1 MASNNFINEC
11 KEYANSNRLGKITI
25 GNNEINQDNYLS
37 EFEVNDG
44 CFVNGSI
51 IGSVYVK
58 AFNGNFLELPD
69 TIEIENKQLNVQAG
83 VKFDDDTTE
92 YVNLGNYDITTIK
105 NSQTDIPTSIEAFDR
120 LMNKLDKKYVCN
132 IDFSTSKTIKN
143 VYIDV
148 CNNLGL
154 TPVTTTFLN
163 SDIEVV
169 GNPFTENDTNRAV
182 LQAICKVSCS
192 YVELDESTG
201 KIDLKWLSTSA
212 EPDYIFNDGD
222 DFSTLE
228 GGITTFGPVNVVTI
242 ANSEVP
248 SENVSMG
255 TGDNEV
261 VINEDYFL
269 YNATLRQKA
278 ITNIYNRLKG
288 LTYVDLKLTTYTGK
302 PFIKVGSKI
311 RVIYEGKTYDTYA
324 LIHTFKYD
332 GTFTSI
338 IESPALTKQETQIKN
353 DVSLKEIIK
362 NTQLIV
368 NKQEGKINGLVTKT
382 EDLEKE
388 VTTTKE
394 TNGNNSLYIEDALES
409 RVLEYGIE
417 GKSEQETRSGKNLLP
432 IANTFGGSTTI
443 SGVTFTLNKD
453 GTIKVNGTASAG
465 ISLYLFNDYIDL
477 PSGTYTLSD
486 SITSGVSGTTYF
498 LFCDVKHKDG
508 SAWDTKNMSTVSSEK
523 TRTMGENFKAKVRIV
538 IRSGQTL
545 NNVVFKPQLE
555 KNSVA
560 TEYEQYGVSP
570 SPDYPSEI
578 KSVEGIRNLF
588 DLGTSLDDY
597 FLTLIDGTKINTSLK
612 VSDYVTATFTKN
624 GISISNYNNSVYP
637 WLSKIITLEKNTDYI
652 ISGIVSNGVKI
663 LGFPSLEN
671 GTIGTQIS
679 YIDNANLKPPKTFN
693 SGNYAYYV
701 ISMYPPTNAYFEE
714 LQIEPGSIAHSYVPY
729 GSWLKVQTTG
739 KNIFDYA
746 NTNNWNTY
754 GYYCNFELIDNGI
767 RAIVNSES
775 VLQYNYRT
783 IRLDNINNLLGKTIS
798 ISYEAKSSGANK
810 PMVVLYW
817 VKDFNLKTSIQNITT
832 NNVVKIPN
840 EIPSDAN
847 GLAIL
852 LYASGSGGTA
862 VNGDYVDY
870 TNIQIEYGTKTD
882 YEPYKENITLIDMN
896 KPNLFDK
903 DNADILNLYPG
914 TTFGSNTKYQSIC
927 IPIEPNTTYTLISL
941 NHYSDGLT
949 LGTSEEYPVV
959 DGKTTNSLSVAKTKN
974 NITITSGAND
984 KYLLGYILW
993 GTSISEEIL
1002 NGIKIYKG
1010 VGIDDYYEL
1019 CSINAKDNLKVS
1031 ENGTT
1036 TIEKKIVEIAL
1047 DGSETIK
1054 NVTGNNGAIL
1064 HCISV
1069 PNCSRTSG
1077 TAIPNILSNK
1087 FIKQTRDNLYNGFAD
1102 GICYGSVG
1110 STYYYDIIIRS
1121 SELDSMSVDEFKTW
1135 LSENKPII
1143 QYELAEPYT
1152 IDLGTID
1159 ISLFENINH
1168 INLLEDIE
1176 TDTRVKYL
1184 INNVMNG
1191 TYATKGELEL
1201 TNEQFQT
1208 TITNEFNS
1216 LERQMTSITQTGGA
1230 IDLAIQSSKNYTDS
1244 KNESLDNR
1252 ITNSENNYNDL
1263 NNKYNT
1269 LYGKITDMNF
1279 SFKTDGLT
1287 IGTSGSEINS
1297 KLDNKGLKIY
1307 NASTLIAIFNQNGS
1321 GFKKLIATESIQLQN
1336 LLIQKRVINT
1346 PKANNM
1352 EVISFFFNKSLIE
1365 NLTDLESD

>member
-132 IDFSTSKTIKN
+132 IDFSTSKTIKD
-143 VYIDV
+143 VYVDV

-353 DVSLKEIIK
+353 DVSLKEVIK

-388 VTTTKE
+388 VTTIKE

-409 RVLEYGIE
+409 RVLEYGID
-417 GKSEQETRSGKNLLP
+417 GKSEQ
-432 IANTFGGSTTI
+432 
-443 SGVTFTLNKD
+443 D
-453 GTIKVNGTASAG
+453 GTPT
-465 ISLYLFNDYIDL
+465 
-477 PSGTYTLSD
+477 P
-486 SITSGVSGTTYF
+486 
-498 LFCDVKHKDG
+498 
-508 SAWDTKNMSTVSSEK
+508 DTPV
-523 TRTMGENFKAKVRIV
+523 
-538 IRSGQTL
+538 
-545 NNVVFKPQLE
+545 
-555 KNSVA
+555 
-560 TEYEQYGVSP
+560 
-570 SPDYPSEI
+570 EI
-578 KSVEGIRNLF
+578 KNVDGIRNLWKPYRSTTTLNGITLTSYEDGSF
-588 DLGTSLDDY
+588 DLRGTATANANFIWFVPISEVD
-597 FLTLIDGTKINTSLK
+597 LIDGEYYCLHSNQALPSTNVRIEAYNE
-612 VSDYVTATFTKN
+612 AT
-624 GISISNYNNSVYP
+624 
-637 WLSKIITLEKNTDYI
+637 WLSSLLTISGNTYNKSLEIERPSNVTQYRYIIQVVSGGTVDLKNVKIQLEK
-652 ISGIVSNGVKI
+652 G
-663 LGFPSLEN
+663 P
-671 GTIGTQIS
+671 
-679 YIDNANLKPPKTFN
+679 
-693 SGNYAYYV
+693 
-701 ISMYPPTNAYFEE
+701 
-714 LQIEPGSIAHSYVPY
+714 IAHPNVPY
-729 GSWLKVQTTG
+729 GSWLRVQTTG
-739 KNIFDYA
+739 KNILNPQDCEIGNINTTDGTDSISNIVIRSKYIKLKKGTYSLKVNDNESTFKIFRYA
-746 NTNNWNTY
+746 LYDINR
-754 GYYCNFELIDNGI
+754 NFISSSDPLSKNISITIDDECYIRVCFYRTTWATLTIDDLIDSL
-767 RAIVNSES
+767 VQFE
-775 VLQYNYRT
+775 Q
-783 IRLDNINNLLGKTIS
+783 
-798 ISYEAKSSGANK
+798 GA
-810 PMVVLYW
+810 
-817 VKDFNLKTSIQNITT
+817 S
-832 NNVVKIPN
+832 
-840 EIPSDAN
+840 
-847 GLAIL
+847 
-852 LYASGSGGTA
+852 
-862 VNGDYVDY
+862 
-870 TNIQIEYGTKTD
+870 TD
-882 YEPYKENITLIDMN
+882 YEPYKENISLIDMN
-896 KPNLFDK
+896 KPNEFNVIEYINDETNNGYVSY
-903 DNADILNLYPG
+903 DE
-914 TTFGSNTKYQSIC
+914 TK
-927 IPIEPNTTYTLISL
+927 
-941 NHYSDGLT
+941 G
-949 LGTSEEYPVV
+949 
-959 DGKTTNSLSVAKTKN
+959 
-974 NITITSGAND
+974 ITILKADGRAYDNMTYRVPVKPSTQYSVLLDNWTNVSNIQLMYYSSGGS
-984 KYLLGYILW
+984 YLGALSLTENKIITIGVYCYYIKLKVIPKSYP
-993 GTSISEEIL
+993 T
-1002 NGIKIYKG
+1002 N
-1010 VGIDDYYEL
+1010 VGNLIIIEGFNNYYEL

-1036 TIEKKIVEIAL
+1036 TIEKKIVEIVL

-1087 FIKQTRDNLYNGFAD
+1087 FIKQTRDGLYNGFVD

-1135 LSENKPII
+1135 LSENKPTI

-1152 IDLGTID
+1152 IDLGQVD

-1168 INLLEDIE
+1168 INLVDDIE

-1269 LYGKITDMNF
+1269 LNGKITDMNF

>member
-132 IDFSTSKTIKN
+132 IDFSTSKTIKD

-212 EPDYIFNDGD
+212 EPDYLFNDGD

-353 DVSLKEIIK
+353 DVSLKEVIK

-382 EDLEKE
+382 ENLEKE
-388 VTTTKE
+388 VTTIKE
-394 TNGNNSLYIEDALES
+394 TSGNNSLYIEDALENK
-409 RVLEYGIE
+409 VLEYGID
-417 GKSEQETRSGKNLLP
+417 GKSKQ
-432 IANTFGGSTTI
+432 
-443 SGVTFTLNKD
+443 D
-453 GTIKVNGTASAG
+453 GTPT
-465 ISLYLFNDYIDL
+465 
-477 PSGTYTLSD
+477 P
-486 SITSGVSGTTYF
+486 
-498 LFCDVKHKDG
+498 
-508 SAWDTKNMSTVSSEK
+508 DTPV
-523 TRTMGENFKAKVRIV
+523 
-538 IRSGQTL
+538 
-545 NNVVFKPQLE
+545 
-555 KNSVA
+555 
-560 TEYEQYGVSP
+560 
-570 SPDYPSEI
+570 EI

-588 DLGTSLDDY
+588 DKDLVPDYYFYTS
-597 FLTLIDGTKINTSLK
+597 TGTKQYGTADKFINQ
-612 VSDYVTATFTKN
+612 
-624 GISISNYNNSVYP
+624 
-637 WLSKIITLEKNTDYI
+637 KII
-652 ISGIVSNGVKI
+652 
-663 LGFPSLEN
+663 P
-671 GTIGTQIS
+671 
-679 YIDNANLKPPKTFN
+679 N
-693 SGNYAYYV
+693 SRNYV
-701 ISMYPPTNAYFEE
+701 ISFKNKYSTAYVRIVEFNSSDTFIKRTLFSTNNSTITLDENTAYFICSIDVGPNAYFEE
-714 LQIEPGSIAHSYVPY
+714 LQIEEGSIAHSIVPY
-729 GSWLKVQTTG
+729 GSWLKIQTTS
-739 KNIFDYA
+739 KNL
-746 NTNNWNTY
+746 
-754 GYYCNFELIDNGI
+754 CNGI
-767 RAIVNSES
+767 NQNYYLNIAVNNSGVASSNSGLIIKVDGKSEYTISTKITQERFRIACLNVLPIGSTKVDAYNGVNKDGTSES
-775 VLQYNYRT
+775 IIIDTTGYKYL
-783 IRLDNINNLLGKTIS
+783 
-798 ISYEAKSSGANK
+798 
-810 PMVVLYW
+810 VVNATDL
-817 VKDFNLKTSIQNITT
+817 TQIQ
-832 NNVVKIPN
+832 VEK
-840 EIPSDAN
+840 
-847 GLAIL
+847 
-852 LYASGSGGTA
+852 
-862 VNGDYVDY
+862 
-870 TNIQIEYGTKTD
+870 GTKTD
-882 YEPYKENITLIDMN
+882 FEQYKENITLIDMN
-896 KPNLFDK
+896 KPNLFDDELILGNL
-903 DNADILNLYPG
+903 DNSGVINQAVTYRIASKNYI
-914 TTFGSNTKYQSIC
+914 SV
-927 IPIEPNTTYTLISL
+927 EPNRI
-941 NHYSDGLT
+941 YS
-949 LGTSEEYPVV
+949 
-959 DGKTTNSLSVAKTKN
+959 
-974 NITITSGAND
+974 IIND
-984 KYLLGYILW
+984 KYETGVVVVNYDENKNFISRKSYGNGGKTQIIVTESNAKYIRFCSGGLVDNPAND
-993 GTSISEEIL
+993 TTTKYEI
-1002 NGIKIYKG
+1002 YEG
-1010 VGIDDYYEL
+1010 VNNYYEL
-1019 CSINAKDNLKVS
+1019 CSTK
-1031 ENGTT
+1031 
-1036 TIEKKIVEIAL
+1036 
-1047 DGSETIK
+1047 DGSVTDTINIDDIG
-1054 NVTGNNGAIL
+1054 NVTLTKRI
-1064 HCISV
+1064 
-1069 PNCSRTSG
+1069 
-1077 TAIPNILSNK
+1077 
-1087 FIKQTRDNLYNGFAD
+1087 
-1102 GICYGSVG
+1102 GSVVLNGGEYYTLGG
-1110 STYYYDIIIRS
+1110 STSDYYEFKTSLTPNAISGYTFPISTHFSNQTNNRVVANRTILLIRVPT
-1121 SELDSMSVDEFKTW
+1121 SVNITTPDEFKTW
-1135 LSENKPII
+1135 LSNNPVTVK
-1143 QYELAEPYT
+1143 YVLAEPYT
-1152 IDLGTID
+1152 IDLGQVD

-1168 INLLEDIE
+1168 INLVDDIE
-1176 TDTRVKYL
+1176 TNTRVKYL

-1230 IDLAIQSSKNYTDS
+1230 IDLAIQSSKDYTDS

-1269 LYGKITDMNF
+1269 LNGKITDMNF

>member
-1 MASNNFINEC
+1 MNVVSSNYKNLINTSLSLSP
-11 KEYANSNRLGKITI
+11 KFKII
-25 GNNEINQDNYLS
+25 IDNVEYLS
-37 EFEVNDG
+37 NVIKSYPKISHANTKF
-44 CFVNGSI
+44 
-51 IGSVYVK
+51 IGGFPSKTLDMEIYD
-58 AFNGNFLELPD
+58 LENNLD
-69 TIEIENKQLNVQAG
+69 IENKEIVVYKGFVINDSIEYVKQGVFIAKADNITTNISTKSISLSNVQDRTQLLDDVYESDLNWSDGQTHTGLEIVQEICTKKGITLASNTFNFANYSFKQPNFTETITNREVLSRLAEIG
-83 VKFDDDTTE
+83 GEIALFNCDGNLVIKSQLITGDTFQKNRYEKLSREKEYKINTIVLGKDGITDDIIYPKSISEDRIEFKILDNPFVDLYREEMVEKVASYIIGMSYIPYNLTNVVDGFIYELNDVVKIVDKNDETFNAI
-92 YVNLGNYDITTIK
+92 VLDISSASRIK
-105 NSQTDIPTSIEAFDR
+105 S
-120 LMNKLDKKYVCN
+120 N
-132 IDFSTSKTIKN
+132 IKADVFST
-143 VYIDV
+143 
-148 CNNLGL
+148 
-154 TPVTTTFLN
+154 TTTDYNLAGSN
-163 SDIEVV
+163 SNKINQVKLEVDHQ
-169 GNPFTENDTNRAV
+169 NKK
-182 LQAICKVSCS
+182 I
-192 YVELDESTG
+192 TG
-201 KIDLKWLSTSA
+201 
-212 EPDYIFNDGD
+212 
-222 DFSTLE
+222 
-228 GGITTFGPVNVVTI
+228 V
-242 ANSEVP
+242 
-248 SENVSMG
+248 
-255 TGDNEV
+255 
-261 VINEDYFL
+261 
-269 YNATLRQKA
+269 
-278 ITNIYNRLKG
+278 
-288 LTYVDLKLTTYTGK
+288 
-302 PFIKVGSKI
+302 
-311 RVIYEGKTYDTYA
+311 
-324 LIHTFKYD
+324 
-332 GTFTSI
+332 
-338 IESPALTKQETQIKN
+338 IESVET
-353 DVSLKEIIK
+353 
-362 NTQLIV
+362 
-368 NKQEGKINGLVTKT
+368 
-382 EDLEKE
+382 LEKE

-394 TNGNNSLYIEDALES
+394 TTGNNSLYIEDALES
-409 RVLEYGIE
+409 RVQEYGID
-417 GKSEQETRSGKNLLP
+417 GKSEQEIRSGKNLLP